1 MNVPE
6 PIEGPCRRQSI
17 MKIATP
23 IAIWDYVPNPSRVMP
38 VTYALSN
45 GFGLGGDER
54 GARIQTI
61 RGMKDE

>member
-1 MNVPE
+1 VPPTINYE
-6 PIEGPCRRQSI
+6 NRDPDCDL
-17 MKIATP
+17 
-23 IAIWDYVPNPSRVMP
+23 DYVPNPSRVMP

-45 GFGLGGDER
+45 GFRLGGDER